1 MKTAAFAVLTA
12 LSLGACASTATV
24 PPPAAFDAGAGSWVG
39 WVRFSGEE
47 FRLYPEQNASRRAF
61 SQDCVSGALPRDLQ
75 RQASADLGGM
85 KVLVQGRT
93 APWSDD
99 LPGDRL
105 EHEGSNI
112 TNGCRKDVVILAS
125 SIRPN

>member
-1 MKTAAFAVLTA
+1 MKTAVFAVLSAVA
-12 LSLGACASTATV
+12 LTACAPTASA
-24 PPPAAFDAGAGSWVG
+24 PPPAGFDAGAGSWVG

-85 KVLVQGRT
+85 KVVVQGRV

-105 EHEGSNI
+105 EHQGSNI
-112 TNGCRKDVVILAS
+112 TNTCRKDVVILAS